1 VSSDPN
7 PKPQTYRIIL
17 SGRVSAEAK
26 ALFNRAADV
35 GRGPQ
40 ILNAFK
46 EVHHL
51 LSVYPQFGEPL
62 KDLNVLGATIY
73 TLAVPPLV
81 IQYIIDE
88 TARTVFIGVPFKVL
102 FNSGFE

>member
-7 PKPQTYRIIL
+7 PKPQAYRVIP

-26 ALFNRAADV
+26 ALFKRAADV

-40 ILNAFK
+40 ILDAIK
-46 EVHHL
+46 EAHRI

-62 KDLNVLGATIY
+62 KDLNVFGSTIY

-81 IQYIIDE
+81 IEYIIDE
-88 TARTVFIGVPFKVL
+88 TARVVFIGVPFKVL
-102 FNSGFE
+102 SNSGFE